1 MSEKAR
7 KINFICLVLRVMSC
21 HARSCMHIIIHAQT
35 ELTAEIRGSARVQQG
50 APEQKQ
56 TLLSN

>member
-7 KINFICLVLRVMSC
+7 KINVICLVLRVMSC

-35 ELTAEIRGSARVQQG
+35 ELTAEIRGSASVQQG
-50 APEQKQ
+50 APEQK
-56 TLLSN
+56 